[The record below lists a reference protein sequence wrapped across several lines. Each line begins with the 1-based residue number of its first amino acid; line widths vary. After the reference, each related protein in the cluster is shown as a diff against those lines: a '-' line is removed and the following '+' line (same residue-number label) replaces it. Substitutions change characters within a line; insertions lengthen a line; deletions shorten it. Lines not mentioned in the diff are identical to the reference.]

1 MEALNMQQ
9 LYLQNSMLDALMT
22 TPSPRAPPNPP
33 YDVSQRDTCELLQT
47 RQLASDKESLTGSTL
62 SKHRPTQKFR
72 LRGSLDTSPLPSP
85 RMDKTQPI
93 TPHMLNKI
101 RFQQPN
107 PIQTTPNEKRNAD
120 IAD

>member
-1 MEALNMQQ
+1 MQQ

-72 LRGSLDTSPLPSP
+72 LRGSLDTSPYHHPAWTKHSQLPP
-85 RMDKTQPI
+85 TC
-93 TPHMLNKI
+93 
-101 RFQQPN
+101 
-107 PIQTTPNEKRNAD
+107 
-120 IAD
+120 